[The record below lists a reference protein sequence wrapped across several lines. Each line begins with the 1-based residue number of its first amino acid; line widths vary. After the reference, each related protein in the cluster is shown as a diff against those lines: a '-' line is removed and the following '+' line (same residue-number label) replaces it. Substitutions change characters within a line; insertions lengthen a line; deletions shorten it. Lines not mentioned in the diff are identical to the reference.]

1 MSDWG
6 RFEKCC
12 NCIRL
17 DVATRLIGVSC
28 LLVSLGKSSQVMED
42 TQFSRSGAEE
52 FLLTLYVKNVP
63 SFDEN
68 ISNTCLPPPTV
79 TVIISG
85 YNLNAVGLF
94 LFYLVKLEDVRNFI
108 LDDLYGKVLFLTF
121 TTLFCVC
128 KLTRNSTLHYSSY
141 RHSD

>member
-1 MSDWG
+1 M
-6 RFEKCC
+6 
-12 NCIRL
+12 
-17 DVATRLIGVSC
+17 IGVSC

-121 TTLFCVC
+121 TTLFCV
-128 KLTRNSTLHYSSY
+128 N
-141 RHSD
+141 